1 MESESFGYTF
11 HDILVTGGCGFVGSN
26 LVNHLLRRF
35 PNVRVVNIDKMD
47 YCSSAYNIDEE
58 FRDDSKRY
66 VLIPG
71 SLCDLNLVYNVLTM
85 YKIEVILHLAA
96 QSHVQNSFGNSL
108 QFTQDN
114 IVGTHS
120 LLEAA
125 KRYNAS
131 SMGTHNLHLFI
142 YMSTDEVHGDSTLVP
157 EEGGGQIFNPTNPYA
172 ATKAACE
179 LLVGSYSKSF
189 GLPTIIVRSNN
200 IFGPRQHS
208 EKLIPQ
214 FIQRLKAGEKCKIQG
229 SGKQMRTFV
238 YVEDVCDAFVTII
251 QKGRINEVYEIGS
264 NDEFTV
270 LDIARILIGKLDP
283 EGEGSGSSE
292 FPWGPGHEDGE
303 DCGWEE
309 FVEYIADRD
318 FNDFRYEVN
327 TSKLEALGWSRKHTF
342 DQGLVKTLKFYS
354 NKRVKGHN
362 RA

>member
-1 MESESFGYTF
+1 MESATYSYTY

-26 LVNHLLRRF
+26 LINHLLRRF
-35 PNVRVVNIDKMD
+35 PNVRIVNIDKMD
-47 YCSSAYNIDEE
+47 YCSSAGNIDEE

-85 YKIEVILHLAA
+85 YKIEVVLHLAA

-125 KRYNAS
+125 KRYNNA
-131 SMGTHNLHLFI
+131 TLNLHLFI
-142 YMSTDEVHGDSTLVP
+142 YMSTDEVHGDSTLGP
-157 EEGGGQIFNPTNPYA
+157 AEGGGQTFNPTNPYA

-189 GLPTIIVRSNN
+189 GLPAIIVRSNN
-200 IFGPRQHS
+200 IFGPRQHT

-214 FIQRLKAGEKCKIQG
+214 FIQRLRAGEKCKIQG
-229 SGKQMRTFV
+229 SGEQMRTFV
-238 YVEDVCDAFVTII
+238 YVEDVCEAFVTII
-251 QKGRINEVYEIGS
+251 KKGRINEVYEIGS

-270 LDIARILIGKLDP
+270 LEIARILVETLTSPHPSSLSSVETLASSLRHYPHPSDLD
-283 EGEGSGSSE
+283 EYI
-292 FPWGPGHEDGE
+292 
-303 DCGWEE
+303 
-309 FVEYIADRD
+309 EYIADRD
-318 FNDFRYEVN
+318 FNDFRYNVD
-327 TSKLEALGWSRKHTF
+327 TSKLEALGWSRKYTF
-342 DQGLVKTLKFYS
+342 DHGLDETIKHFLGT
-354 NKRVKGHN
+354 
-362 RA
+362 